1 MADIL
6 AKAESMDE
14 LRIVLPWPPSVNH
27 YWRNFRGRMVIGA
40 KGRAYRH
47 AVIASV
53 IEQNVPRDRIS
64 CRLAVSIDAYP
75 PDNRRRDIDNIN
87 KALLDAIVAA
97 EVIEDDGLIDA
108 LSIIRF
114 DAEKDGRVEV
124 RIREYA
130 KVV

>member
-1 MADIL
+1 MHEIRL
-6 AKAESMDE
+6 T
-14 LRIVLPWPPSVNH
+14 LPWPPSVNH

-53 IEQNVPRDRIS
+53 IEQGIPRDRIS

-87 KALLDAIVAA
+87 KALLDA
-97 EVIEDDGLIDA
+97 ELTDCQSESHPQGA
-108 LSIIRF
+108 LGACF
-114 DAEKDGRVEV
+114 ALV
-124 RIREYA
+124 
-130 KVV
+130 

>member
-1 MADIL
+1 MREIRL
-6 AKAESMDE
+6 T
-14 LRIVLPWPPSVNH
+14 LPWPPSVNH
-27 YWRNFRGRMVIGA
+27 YWRNFRVRMVIGA

-47 AVIASV
+47 AVIAAV
-53 IEQNVPRDRIS
+53 IEQGVSRDRIN

-108 LSIIRF
+108 LSIIRL
-114 DAEKDGRVEV
+114 DPAKDGRVEV
-124 RIREYA
+124 RITEYN
-130 KVV
+130 K

>member
-6 AKAESMDE
+6 AKAESVDE
-14 LRIVLPWPPSVNH
+14 LRIILPWPPSVNH

-40 KGRAYRH
+40 RGRAYRH
-47 AVIASV
+47 SVIAAV
-53 IEQNVPRDRIS
+53 IEQGVPRDRIS

-114 DAEKDGRVEV
+114 DPTKDGRVEV
-124 RIREYA
+124 RIREYG